1 MTKTTDIHLRSATPE
16 DLPAVTDLFRKTVL
30 HVKEYTK
37 EQVNTWALSN
47 KDNARWQDRIRR
59 QHFLLAESK
68 GKLVGFGSITA
79 DGYLDTLFVDKK
91 FQRKGVATTIM
102 QELLGYARKHR
113 VEIVHSEV
121 SLTAK
126 PFFEKYG
133 FRVIKPQQVVL
144 EGVVFVNYVMTI
156 KV

>member
-1 MTKTTDIHLRSATPE
+1 MTKNITLNIRTATQQ
-16 DLPAVTDLFRKTVL
+16 DLEAVTQLFRQTVL
-30 HVKEYTK
+30 HVKEYT
-37 EQVNTWALSN
+37 EQQVTTWAASN

-59 QHFLLAESK
+59 QHFLLAENK

-79 DGYLDTLFVDKK
+79 DGYLDTLFVDKN
-91 FQRKGVATTIM
+91 FQRQGVASAIM
-102 QELLGYARKHR
+102 DNLFAYVKQQK

-144 EGVVFVNYVMTI
+144 DGVVFVNYVMTL